1 MIMTFVYLFCFYLFI
16 LVFYWNLIALQCYIS
31 FCCTTTSISYL
42 DTYIPALLDLAPCTL
57 HLSSLGHHRIQPVL
71 HRGFPLASY
80 FTHGSVYSM
89 YIHWLFRIGNT
100 VCEVTKKRGWCGR
113 ELKQRGNYQDAES
126 NAAEKFENVKPE
138 ICTLDLAT

>member
-57 HLSSLGHHRIQPVL
+57 HLSLCSQEDPADMLDDLKSHGDAPFPCTNLTLQSVTVLLLRQRVLVLRVMNPQRDSVHGGYSL
-71 HRGFPLASY
+71 
-80 FTHGSVYSM
+80 
-89 YIHWLFRIGNT
+89 
-100 VCEVTKKRGWCGR
+100 RGWSLFSR
-113 ELKQRGNYQDAES
+113 
-126 NAAEKFENVKPE
+126 
-138 ICTLDLAT
+138 